1 MYYPRVLFIG
11 IQRINER
18 DSFNNGLLLRNLF
31 RNWPGENMAQ
41 IFCYDDNG
49 DKGFFQHYYRIG
61 RAERTCG
68 SLFFRLKT
76 HEIPKSGFD
85 IIKPPSE
92 IRKHGLTEK
101 IKLQAKR
108 YLVDTGIV
116 ELIFRPKMSS
126 EMKTWIDEF
135 NPQVI
140 FVQGYNLY
148 FVWLAMLLKKM
159 TGAKLAFLTTDD
171 WPSYLYSGLYEE
183 PTLFRWLMRPIVK
196 SATQRLMNNV
206 DIPFAFNSIM
216 SEEYKSRYN
225 KKFIT
230 INHADEAESFKNA
243 VPQRY
248 HPDNVVS
255 IVTTGYFNK
264 YRWPLLL
271 DVDECCRKLTE
282 KGNPIRLLVISSGME
297 KEGIAAL
304 RNAKFTDIIPDPGN
318 ELLRGYLKAAD
329 INLLPEAFDPQV
341 AAAISLSVSTKA
353 HLFML
358 SQHPIIVYGHPNTG
372 VVKYAKSE
380 GWGSVVSKRDLS
392 LLTNVIEKLIINK
405 DEAKRLISCSKNTF
419 EKYHSLSKNQKK
431 LLEVLQ

>member
-31 RNWPGENMAQ
+31 KNWPGENMAQ

-49 DKGFFQHYYRIG
+49 DKGFFQRYYRIG
-61 RAERTCG
+61 KAERRFG
-68 SLFFRLKT
+68 KLFFRLKT

-85 IIKPPSE
+85 ILKPPTE

-126 EMKTWIDEF
+126 EMKTWIEKYY
-135 NPQVI
+135 PQVI

-148 FVWLAMLLKKM
+148 FVWLALLLKKM

-171 WPSYLYSGLYEE
+171 WPSYLYSGMYEE

-196 SATQRLMNNV
+196 SSTQRLMNDV
-206 DIPFAFNSIM
+206 DVAFAFNSIM
-216 SEEYKSRYN
+216 SQEYKSRYN
-225 KKFIT
+225 KEFIT
-230 INHADEAESFKNA
+230 INHAEETESFENA
-243 VPQRY
+243 LPQRY

-255 IVTTGYFNK
+255 IVSTGYFNK

-271 DVDECCRKLTE
+271 DVDECCRMLTE
-282 KGNPIRLLVISSGME
+282 KRNPVRLLVISSGME

-304 RNAKFTDIIPDPGN
+304 KNAKFTDIIPDPGN
-318 ELLRGYLKAAD
+318 ELLRGYLKGAD
-329 INLLPEAFDPQV
+329 INILAETFDDRV
-341 AAAISLSVSTKA
+341 ATAISLSVSTKS

-380 GWGSVVSKRDLS
+380 GWASVVSKRDLS
-392 LLTNVIEKLIINK
+392 LLMNEMEILITNE
-405 DEAKRLISCSKNTF
+405 DEAKRLTGCSKNTF
-419 EKYHSLSKNQKK
+419 EKYHSLSKNQKT
-431 LLEVLQ
+431 LLDALQ